1 MWGGKVWAGMMGGE
15 DGEGRRGL
23 RVLEVVGDERNMA

>member
-1 MWGGKVWAGMMGGE
+1 MFGGGFLGGVV
-15 DGEGRRGL
+15 GEGRRGL